1 MVELEE
7 LGKLKE
13 YHKLRDI
20 LTKESKATFQQI
32 LVAHTSRRYL
42 PGHEHRMMKIWKE
55 GGLNNRW

>member
-13 YHKLRDI
+13 YHELRDI

-32 LVAHTSRRYL
+32 LVAHTSRRCS
-42 PGHEHRMMKIWKE
+42 PGHGQRMIEILKE
-55 GGLNNRW
+55 AGLDNRW